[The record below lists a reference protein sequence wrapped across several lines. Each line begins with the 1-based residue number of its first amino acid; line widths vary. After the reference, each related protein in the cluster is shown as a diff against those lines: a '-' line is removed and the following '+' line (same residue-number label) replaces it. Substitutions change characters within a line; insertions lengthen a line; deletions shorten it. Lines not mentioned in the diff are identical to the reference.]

1 MDSQARDQENIPKR
15 KLILMA
21 ASSVMKELGGE
32 QLTLELVAKRA
43 GVSKGGL
50 LYHFPSKEALVLGV
64 VEEMTN
70 VFEAD
75 IARRIEQ
82 DKDKEDCGRWSRA
95 YIESTFDDAG
105 VGNEMGPVLSSALFF
120 NPESLQS
127 MRSAYEKWQHNI
139 ENDGLDPVQSTIA
152 RLAADGL
159 WFAEMFGLAPPDQ
172 DLKQKIRNQLLLYA
186 KEVR

>member
-1 MDSQARDQENIPKR
+1 MDSQAQQKEKIPKR
-15 KLILMA
+15 KLILIA
-21 ASSVMKELGGE
+21 ATSVMKELGGE
-32 QLTLELVAKRA
+32 QLTLDLVAKKA

-64 VEEMTN
+64 VEEMTAT
-70 VFEAD
+70 FEAD
-75 IARRIEQ
+75 VAKRIVR
-82 DKDKEDCGRWSRA
+82 DKEERGRWSRA

-120 NPESLQS
+120 NPESLNS

-159 WFAEMFGLAPPDQ
+159 WFAEMFGLAPPDKE
-172 DLKQKIRNQLLLYA
+172 LKQQIRNELLRSA
-186 KEVR
+186 KEVK